1 MSEKTKMHYAIAI
14 VSIVALAFLNGAT
27 LYYAFSRTTGPTVPA
42 REDAQVNVISVTG
55 TGSAY
60 AAPDMAYVSV
70 TVLTESA
77 TATEAQQKNADAM
90 NNVIEALKRIG
101 VSKDDMKTEQY
112 SLQPIYDRDKQQR
125 IIGYECRNTLR
136 VTWRKVEEVGVVL
149 DTTVKAGANTV
160 GSVTFGLSK
169 QKVDALTA
177 QAIKEAASDA
187 EAKAQT
193 LASALKLTIVGKVS
207 VSIGTA
213 YVPQPRVYEL
223 KAEATPI
230 IPGELQVTIT
240 VNVSYRFA

>member
-27 LYYAFSRTTGPTVPA
+27 LYYAFSRTAGPLVTA
-42 REDAQVNVISVTG
+42 GEDAQVNVISVTG

-60 AAPDMAYVSV
+60 AAPDLAYASV
-70 TVLTESA
+70 TVLTEA
-77 TATEAQQKNADAM
+77 VTATEAQQKNADAM
-90 NNVIEALKRIG
+90 NNVIEALKKIG

-112 SLQPIYDRDKQQR
+112 SLQPTYDRDRKR

-149 DTTVKAGANTV
+149 DTAVKAGANTV

-177 QAIKEAASDA
+177 QAIREAVSDA

-223 KAEATPI
+223 KAEAPSI

>member
-14 VSIVALAFLNGAT
+14 VSIVAFTFLNGAT
-27 LYYAFSRTTGPTVPA
+27 LYYAFSRATGPTVPA
-42 REDAQVNVISVTG
+42 REDAQVNLISVTG

-60 AAPDMAYVSV
+60 AAPDMAYVSA

-77 TATEAQQKNADAM
+77 TATEAQQKNADVM

-101 VSKDDMKTEQY
+101 VSKDDTKTEHY
-112 SLQPIYDRDKQQR
+112 SLRPIYDRDKQQR
-125 IIGYECRNTLR
+125 IIGYECANILT
-136 VTWRKVEEVGVVL
+136 VTWRKIEEVGAVL
-149 DTTVKAGANTV
+149 DTAVKAGANIV
-160 GSVTFGLSK
+160 GSVSFGISK

-177 QAIKEAASDA
+177 QAIREAVSDA

-207 VSIGTA
+207 VSIGTP
-213 YVPQPRVYEL
+213 YIPQPRVYEL
-223 KAEATPI
+223 KAGVPPL
-230 IPGELQVTIT
+230 IPGELRVTIT